1 MLPNACQVER
11 RADGAIV
18 VRVRSHDRC
27 GQPLPDAV
35 FAFRLGDCQY
45 AKWDQYL
52 RKQDIHRGDVDRHV
66 YEQATTKSSS
76 ARQAV

>member
-1 MLPNACQVER
+1 MPQNACHVER

-18 VRVRSHDRC
+18 VRVRSCDKH

-52 RKQDIHRGDVDRHV
+52 RKL
-66 YEQATTKSSS
+66 EATATPDGAPHDGHPLS
-76 ARQAV
+76 ACNSTRQAV